1 MLDNHFH
8 SNENSRVENEG
19 NINITFDNSAK
30 RNRQK
35 VSSEEISM
43 IEGDSL
49 AQTNQV
55 SVRSMKS
62 SDYSNYDIEIV
73 DNRVSLEN
81 SIAKTEKTSKNISS
95 EDISIQIDSENE
107 SANFSGTA
115 QGSIKEKKKEI
126 KKQDSFE
133 RKQRR
138 DFRKKNNNKK
148 FFIDR
153 DQKEFVQKDD
163 KSSKEKKEKSIK
175 SDKKIIQ
182 ETHFDEPSKKI
193 QEEPNYDEMIEMNEN
208 FDDNINTFE
217 NQPNIF
223 KSDKKSSHNKLMNKF
238 AQQFTNLHNDVSAI
252 RSKSDVSDIEIN
264 RKAIPKFSKNRKK
277 SIKRSK
283 KSKKIPLQTTRTI
296 IN

>member
-35 VSSEEISM
+35 VSSEEMSM

-126 KKQDSFE
+126 IKQDSFE

-138 DFRKKNNNKK
+138 DFRKKNNYKK

-163 KSSKEKKEKSIK
+163 KSSKEKKENSIK

-208 FDDNINTFE
+208 FDDNINAFE
-217 NQPNIF
+217 NLPNIF

-283 KSKKIPLQTTRTI
+283 KSKKIPLQTTRNI